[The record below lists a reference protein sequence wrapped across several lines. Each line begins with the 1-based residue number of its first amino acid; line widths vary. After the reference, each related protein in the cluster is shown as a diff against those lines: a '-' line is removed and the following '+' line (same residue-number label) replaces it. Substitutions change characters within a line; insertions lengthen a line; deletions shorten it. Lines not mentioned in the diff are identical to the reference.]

1 MQTIAYVVVALLAV
15 FVVWWLL
22 KIGLGFLLPL
32 ETTAR
37 AYLLQLLKRMEIN
50 QVVPPS
56 CLNECVAESV
66 RFAQMSAKF
75 SGKKNN
81 VRAEMVKHL
90 ELQAGMLGL
99 WVRSDDAFNEV
110 YKKDYKTLFERHGVP
125 RLK

>member
-1 MQTIAYVVVALLAV
+1 MQTIAYVVIALLAL
-15 FVVWWLL
+15 FVAWWLL
-22 KIGLGFLLPL
+22 KISLGFLLPL

-50 QVVPPS
+50 QIVPPS

-66 RFAQMSAKF
+66 RFARMFAKF

-99 WVRSDDAFNEV
+99 WVRSDDAFNEI

>member
-15 FVVWWLL
+15 FIAWWLL

-37 AYLLQLLKRMEIN
+37 TYLLQLLKRMEIN
-50 QVVPPS
+50 QIVPPS
-56 CLNECVAESV
+56 CLKECVVESV
-66 RFAQMSAKF
+66 RFAQMSVKF

-90 ELQAGMLGL
+90 ELQADMLGL

-110 YKKDYKTLFERHGVP
+110 YKKDYKALFERHGVP
-125 RLK
+125 RPK